1 MFHNKFFLE
10 GSAKW
15 HENLVKSSFILEIKF
30 SDFFGH
36 QGFAELS
43 KNTIKSWKNRASRK
57 SVSSS
62 STRLVVVYQDD
73 YRRRHRVNK

>member
-1 MFHNKFFLE
+1 MFHNKYFLE

-15 HENLVKSSFILEIKF
+15 RENLVKNSFILEINF
-30 SDFFGH
+30 SGFFDH

-57 SVSSS
+57 CVSSS
-62 STRLVVVYQDD
+62 STRLEVVYQDD

>member
-30 SDFFGH
+30 SCFFGH

-43 KNTIKSWKNRASRK
+43 KNTIKSWKNRTSRK